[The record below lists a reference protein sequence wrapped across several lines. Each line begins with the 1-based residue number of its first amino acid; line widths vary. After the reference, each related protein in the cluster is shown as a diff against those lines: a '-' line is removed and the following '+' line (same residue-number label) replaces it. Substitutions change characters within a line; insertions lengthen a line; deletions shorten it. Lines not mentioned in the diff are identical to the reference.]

1 MPKHSNL
8 GKALIRKQ
16 NKVVKSTTSLHTTDD
31 LSNLKSVIDQNN
43 LDEFMSLAA
52 LANKQFTAERNVRII
67 SESRIVGNL
76 PKINEKD
83 LRQYRPLQ
91 LPHRPKWTAETTPEQ
106 LAEMEK
112 KSFLE

>member
-52 LANKQFTAERNVRII
+52 LANKQFTAERNG
-67 SESRIVGNL
+67 ET
-76 PKINEKD
+76 KIEIFLGTSTQIFSYQTYFKFVASFWNE
-83 LRQYRPLQ
+83 
-91 LPHRPKWTAETTPEQ
+91 
-106 LAEMEK
+106 
-112 KSFLE
+112 